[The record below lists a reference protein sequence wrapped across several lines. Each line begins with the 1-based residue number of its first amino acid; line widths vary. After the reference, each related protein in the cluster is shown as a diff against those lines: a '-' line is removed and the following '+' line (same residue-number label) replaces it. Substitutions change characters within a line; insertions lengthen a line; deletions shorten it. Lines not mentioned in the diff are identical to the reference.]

1 MVKSLNNSVNKDFW
15 LVLVQDQVNQVEL
28 MDTFCKEDNSNSMPK
43 KSNQERNDSNVYL
56 TFI

>member
-15 LVLVQDQVNQVEL
+15 PVSVQDQVNQVEL
-28 MDTFCKEDNSNSMPK
+28 MDTFYKEDNSNSMPK